1 MLIDLVETVN
11 SLGSSRVKP
20 FIFVKKSLQCEVII
34 CQEPYA
40 SAPNKV
46 SAGSSCD
53 GCFASSNIRKCSAC
67 RIAWYCGNACQRAEW
82 KLHQLECQ
90 VLAALSEDRKKM
102 LTPAIRLMVRL
113 VLRKKLQNEKVIPTS
128 ETDNYDLVNA
138 LESHISGLDEKQL
151 VLYAQMANLVKLVL
165 PSLEIDLKEITHNFS
180 KLACNAHTICDDEL
194 RPLGTGLYPV
204 ISIIN
209 HSCVPN
215 SVLVFEGRVAYVR
228 ALEPINKDTEVLISY
243 IETAATTKKRQN
255 DLNQYFF
262 TCRCPRCTK
271 NPNEELQDDAILEG
285 YRCKD
290 PKCYGFLLLDSEEKV
305 LTCQQCGLARDE
317 EEAKKMSSEIARLLD
332 KASTVFSAGN
342 ILFDELLIVL

>member
-1 MLIDLVETVN
+1 MRWTEDLQRALSARGLTVA
-11 SLGSSRVKP
+11 SIPGKGRGLVATRDFYPG
-20 FIFVKKSLQCEVII
+20 EVII

-180 KLACNAHTICDDEL
+180 KLDLLSTDQLEWIEPDSHNGA
-194 RPLGTGLYPV
+194 GTGV
-204 ISIIN
+204 FT
-209 HSCVPN
+209 VPGTEPQVPAAAP
-215 SVLVFEGRVAYVR
+215 SVDQDRGKGVA
-228 ALEPINKDTEVLISY
+228 S
-243 IETAATTKKRQN
+243 
-255 DLNQYFF
+255 
-262 TCRCPRCTK
+262 
-271 NPNEELQDDAILEG
+271 
-285 YRCKD
+285 
-290 PKCYGFLLLDSEEKV
+290 
-305 LTCQQCGLARDE
+305 
-317 EEAKKMSSEIARLLD
+317 
-332 KASTVFSAGN
+332 
-342 ILFDELLIVL
+342 